1 VTLDAL
7 VAQVEQV
14 LGRAHAL
21 FGEPP
26 VSGGSTALGAGSRL
40 AGARESV
47 RGTAQQMSS
56 LTGDM
61 STRYGVFAADAES
74 ALGGLNGADNG
85 LGAALD
91 HAALGDRSGRTAS
104 GVVVAG
110 ASADTA
116 SLAPVSGTPAGQKA
130 LIAALRARVA
140 QQHQVV
146 AAFRA
151 RDAQLAALLRSLG
164 YARASG
170 GAAGSP
176 AMPKGLG
183 GGMPGAGGLLSGL
196 SGLTGMPTRR
206 HRPPRAAL
214 VSRIDRRADAVP
226 GGPGE
231 VAVRAAL
238 GKRGRPYVW
247 GAKGPN
253 SFDCS
258 GLTGWAWRQA
268 GIQLGADTYAQ
279 IRDGVAV
286 PPGQVRAGD
295 LIFPRDCFDARGP
308 GHVQLAISPT
318 QVVHAPQPG
327 DVVRIAPMPSSYVA
341 RRPVPL
347 LEAPK

>member
-1 VTLDAL
+1 MVDAL

-21 FGEPP
+21 FGEPS
-26 VSGGSTALGAGSRL
+26 VSGGSAATGAGSRL
-40 AGARESV
+40 VGARESV
-47 RGTAQQMSS
+47 RGAAQQMSG

-74 ALGGLNGADNG
+74 ALDGLNGADNG
-85 LGAALD
+85 LGGALD

-110 ASADTA
+110 GSADTA
-116 SLAPVSGTPAGQKA
+116 SLTPVSGTPAGQKA
-130 LIAALRARVA
+130 LIAALRVRVA

-146 AAFRA
+146 AAYRA

-170 GAAGSP
+170 GTAGPP
-176 AMPKGLG
+176 AMPMGLG
-183 GGMPGAGGLLSGL
+183 GGMPGASGLLSGL
-196 SGLTGMPTRR
+196 SGLTGIPTRR

-231 VAVRAAL
+231 VAVHAAL

-268 GIQLGADTYAQ
+268 GIQLGTDTYHQ
-279 IRDGVAV
+279 IHDGVAV